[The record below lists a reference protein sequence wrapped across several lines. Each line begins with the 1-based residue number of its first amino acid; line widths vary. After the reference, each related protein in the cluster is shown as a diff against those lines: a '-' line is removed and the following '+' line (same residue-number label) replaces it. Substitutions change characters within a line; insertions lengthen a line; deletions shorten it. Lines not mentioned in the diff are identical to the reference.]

1 MDSAQWIVTL
11 GGAAAIAGVL
21 WFFFFSE
28 RERIAADVSTSG
40 AQEVRVVIKGGYS
53 PDRIVVKRGIPVR
66 LDFYRDETSS
76 CTDTVVLG
84 DFGIS
89 RSLPP
94 YRTTPVEFTP
104 DKPGEFTFHC
114 GMNMVHGKLIV
125 ED

>member
-1 MDSAQWIVTL
+1 VDTAQWIVTL
-11 GGAAAIAGVL
+11 GGAAVMAAVL

-28 RERIAADVSTSG
+28 RERVAAAVAASG
-40 AQEVRVVIKGGYS
+40 AQEIRVVVKGGYS
-53 PDRIVVKRGIPVR
+53 PDTIVVKRGIPVR
-66 LDFYRDETSS
+66 LDFYRDETSP
-76 CTDTVVLG
+76 CTDTVILG

-94 YRTTPVEFTP
+94 FQTTPVEFTP